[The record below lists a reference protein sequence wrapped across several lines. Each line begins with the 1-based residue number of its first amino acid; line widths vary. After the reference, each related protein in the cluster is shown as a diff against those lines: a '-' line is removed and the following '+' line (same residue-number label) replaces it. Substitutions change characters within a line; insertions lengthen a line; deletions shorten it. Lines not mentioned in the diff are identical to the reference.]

1 VCTWYFIFIEGAGH
15 FSIILCLAI
24 TTIASHLRFL
34 VTAAVVTLELVITAQ
49 GFCVA
54 KALQTVGDAGVLV
67 NINLKIKK
75 IFIFTTHL

>member
-1 VCTWYFIFIEGAGH
+1 MAL
-15 FSIILCLAI
+15 SLAI

>member
-1 VCTWYFIFIEGAGH
+1 MKEDFCLTSG
-15 FSIILCLAI
+15 LAI
-24 TTIASHLRFL
+24 TKIISYLCFL

-49 GFCVA
+49 CFCVT

-67 NINLKIKK
+67 DINLKIKK